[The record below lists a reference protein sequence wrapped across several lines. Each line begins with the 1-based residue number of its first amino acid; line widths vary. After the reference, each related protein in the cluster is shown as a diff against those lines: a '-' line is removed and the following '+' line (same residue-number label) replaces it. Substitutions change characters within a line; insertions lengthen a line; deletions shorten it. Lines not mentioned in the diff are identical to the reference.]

1 MTDDPGYKGRSDGQS
16 NGFQLNRPT
25 VISLL
30 YLGSFLAGITTIIGI
45 ILAYVW
51 NGEAHEVWEDSHY
64 RYHIRTFWI
73 GIAWTLVAITGSIVT
88 FGMASFILF
97 PLVAVWFVVRAIKS
111 LLAAQKQEP
120 VRNVESWI
128 F

>member
-1 MTDDPGYKGRSDGQS
+1 MADEPTVQS
-16 NGFQLNRPT
+16 NDFQMNRPT
-25 VISLL
+25 ILSLL

-51 NGEAHEVWEDSHY
+51 NGEAHEGWEDSHY

-73 GIAWTLVAITGSIVT
+73 GIAWTVVAIIGSIVT
-88 FGMASFILF
+88 FGLGAFILF
-97 PLVAVWFVVRAIKS
+97 PLVAIWFAVRAIKS
-111 LLAAQKQEP
+111 LLAAQRRAP
-120 VRNVESWI
+120 VQNVETWL

>member
-45 ILAYVW
+45 
-51 NGEAHEVWEDSHY
+51 
-64 RYHIRTFWI
+64 
-73 GIAWTLVAITGSIVT
+73 AWTLVAITGSIVT

-97 PLVAVWFVVRAIKS
+97 PLVAVWFAVRAIKS